1 LATHSSKPSGI
12 TEKDALE
19 WNPQGKRRRG
29 GRRKPGN
36 AQWRKKL
43 EIRGKDGR
51 K

>member
-1 LATHSSKPSGI
+1 MLWIGI
-12 TEKDALE
+12 LRVREGEA
-19 WNPQGKRRRG
+19 

-36 AQWRKKL
+36 AQWKKKH

>member
-1 LATHSSKPSGI
+1 MPWIGI
-12 TEKDALE
+12 LRVREGEA
-19 WNPQGKRRRG
+19 

-36 AQWRKKL
+36 AQWKKKL

>member
-1 LATHSSKPSGI
+1 MPWIGI
-12 TEKDALE
+12 LRLTEE
-19 WNPQGKRRRG
+19 EVGQ
-29 GRRKPGN
+29 RKPGN

>member
-1 LATHSSKPSGI
+1 MPWIGI
-12 TEKDALE
+12 LRV
-19 WNPQGKRRRG
+19 RRQA

-36 AQWRKKL
+36 AQWKEKL